1 MLGVPVPS
9 GTENLVKGWAAVCRE
24 HGLATNRS
32 SGDTFF
38 KPQLEYWWCTE
49 TMSNFWHTESFTRVS
64 SRVNQNANTRCYAQA
79 CSLDVILQ
87 RHINFKAGG
96 ELFNSPGVLWL
107 NSLRPLFLCHARLHH
122 EKKGKKKI
130 YICMEVVIRRPQS
143 RAVLAEERLF
153 VGKQFTALRA
163 SSHHISRMAGGFS

>member
-9 GTENLVKGWAAVCRE
+9 GTENLVKGWAAVCRQ

-38 KPQLEYWWCTE
+38 KPQPEYWWCTE

-87 RHINFKAGG
+87 RHISFKAGG

-122 EKKGKKKI
+122 EKKEKKNIHMYGSSDAKTA
-130 YICMEVVIRRPQS
+130 EQS
-143 RAVLAEERLF
+143 CISRGEAFCGEAVHSSACEF
-153 VGKQFTALRA
+153 
-163 SSHHISRMAGGFS
+163 SSH